1 MIDFVGRTRE
11 LGMLGAALES
21 VRSRI
26 GGRAPGKCVML
37 RGRRRVGK
45 SALVEEFSRRAGV
58 PSVYFTASNLD
69 SETELENLLGA
80 VAGSDLPEREHYL
93 GTQPPNWNAA
103 LGGLVDALPET
114 TPSLIVLDEVPYLM
128 EQVPSFEGILQRVW
142 DRQLSRKPVLLLLVG
157 SDLSRMK
164 ALNSYDRPFHQ
175 RGTEMILG
183 PMNPAEV
190 GEMLGLEPAEAF
202 DAALVTGG
210 LPLICAD
217 WQRGTGLWDFLG
229 RSLANP
235 ISALTVSAE
244 LMLGAEFP
252 AEAMASRVLRAIGS
266 GERTFTNIARA
277 GDLNHMTLHRA
288 LEMLSK
294 KGIVSMSLPLSLRPS
309 KERRYTIADPY
320 LRFWLALIEP
330 HLAEIDRRRG
340 DLVIERIRRSWTSWR
355 GRAIEP
361 LIRESLARV
370 LPVGTVPYARYIGG
384 YWTRKNDVEIDI
396 VGAEAAPVAKELL
409 FLGSVKW
416 LESSKFD
423 RRDLTALQNHRAAV
437 TDQAVPLIAVSR
449 SGFDCEGLDARFDAA
464 DLIRGWS
471 G

>member
-93 GTQPPNWNAA
+93 ETQPPNWNAA

-157 SDLSRMK
+157 SDLSMMK

-252 AEAMASRVLRAIGS
+252 AEAMASQVLRAIGS

-294 KGIVSMSLPLSLRPS
+294 KGIVSTSLPLSLRPS